1 MNSTM
6 TLTESGLY
14 IISDSYFVDFPSIR
28 HMDNKHES
36 RPYYY
41 AVKDESS
48 LFWMVP
54 ISHKVDKYAD
64 KLRRDEQR
72 HQRSVFCYIA
82 KLKGEDRAFLT
93 GNVIPVSDKYIK
105 RPFSVNRVPYVLKNQ
120 KDASEIRYRVMRY
133 IALVKAGKLTPAVD
147 ILHIAEQLRNA

>member
-1 MNSTM
+1 MNSAM
-6 TLTESGLY
+6 PLTESGLY

-41 AVKDESS
+41 AVKDGSG

-54 ISHKVDKYAD
+54 ISHKVEKYAD
-64 KLRRDEQR
+64 KIRRDEAR
-72 HQRSVFCYIA
+72 HRKSVFCYIA
-82 KLKGEDRAFLT
+82 KLKGSDRAFLT
-93 GNVIPVSDKYIK
+93 GNVIPVSAKYIK

-120 KDASEIRYRVMRY
+120 EDAAEIRYRVMRY

-147 ILHIAEQLRNA
+147 ILRIAERLKNT